1 MHRGNMATRRD
12 VRLLSVGERWI
23 DAVEVRRHVAARRSM
38 RGSRDLAIYVRR
50 GVPAMT
56 GERPPRDRGTGR

>member
-1 MHRGNMATRRD
+1 M
-12 VRLLSVGERWI
+12 SVGERWI